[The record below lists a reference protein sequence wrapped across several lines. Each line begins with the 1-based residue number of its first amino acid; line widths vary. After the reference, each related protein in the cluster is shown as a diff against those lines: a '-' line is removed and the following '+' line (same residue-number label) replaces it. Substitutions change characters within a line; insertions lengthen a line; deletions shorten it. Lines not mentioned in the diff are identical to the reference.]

1 MQLSTNVK
9 LVPAFT
15 TAEGAS
21 GTSAITGATIDTQGF
36 DSALLILPIGP
47 VTTGA
52 VTSFKIQHD
61 DAAGMGTVADVST
74 SGQTVADSDDNTTR
88 YVDLGSIRKRYIRV
102 AVSRATQVSTF
113 GGATWVLYNAAVSPV
128 TQPGTVTG
136 EAIVAPVSGTA

>member
-36 DSALLILPIGP
+36 DSALLILPVGP
-47 VTTGA
+47 ITANGVQ
-52 VTSFKIQHD
+52 SFKIQHD
-61 DAAGMGTVADVST
+61 DASGMGTVADVAT
-74 SGQTVADSDDNTTR
+74 SNQTIADDADNTTR
-88 YVDLGSIRKRYIRV
+88 FVDIGQIRKRYIRV

-113 GGATWVLYNAAVSPV
+113 GGATWVLYNASVSPV
-128 TQPGTVTG
+128 TQPATVTG
-136 EAIVAPVSGTA
+136 EQIVTPTSGTA